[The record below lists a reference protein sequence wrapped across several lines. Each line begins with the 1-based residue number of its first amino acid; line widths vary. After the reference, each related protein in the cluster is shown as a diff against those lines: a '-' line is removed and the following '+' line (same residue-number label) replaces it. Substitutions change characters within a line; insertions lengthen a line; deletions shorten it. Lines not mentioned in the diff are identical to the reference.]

1 VADGTADG
9 TRRISMGLSESTIA
23 QLSGLPWLRLFIFL
37 RSRRW
42 VRTHIRQFPAAVPST
57 AQEHRAKIVPR
68 PARNSLSHM
77 RPSRNNQHALQAL
90 SSPYWEGRLYKKKLS
105 HGRFEDPYKDKVFCW
120 LSSDGVLYVYPAA
133 SATHTHTNTQ
143 RPSALPSLELLVLE
157 HQVENGVGL
166 ERYSLLDY
174 IIVEEKESVFR
185 LCREAAKPSYTS
197 GSPSSPSSPSW
208 AQPSVAASVVK
219 FKADSQSVCMEWVT
233 ILQEKKRDVRCLQVL
248 HRAVNRLR
256 NRDKAR
262 ALDTWHTHISNAL
275 QHKRVMRRVL
285 MRMKHRN
292 LCARLAFWHEQ
303 VLDEQNKRQTESN
316 IITRMK
322 HRLLAASIT
331 RWTQSVAEEK
341 EEEEEEERRQAVLRR
356 ILTRMVQH
364 SVSLALDRWVENVAE
379 LKAIA
384 GKGRKAVLR
393 WKSQACARCAGAWRI
408 VTEEEL
414 WKRHV
419 MTEILVRLKKR
430 ALSFFWDVWV
440 GFVDERGV
448 VLASEELRNSAAVK
462 ILAKQKT
469 KEFRRQTAMML
480 KITQRL
486 KHTTAARCLEAWRV
500 YLDDVEEAAAA
511 LGEEE
516 RKQAVMRRILSRMV
530 QRTTALA
537 LDRWMEVVEEAA
549 DRERERERLKELD
562 ELEKVREREREALV
576 RLIKE
581 RELEWERGRERE
593 SWAAR
598 AEEERKQAVMHRI
611 LARMVQRSVSQAL
624 DRWVENVAEAAAARA
639 EEERRRAVM
648 RRILARIVQRSVS
661 QALDRWVENV
671 AELKTMAAKGSK
683 VVRRWKLKVPSKSLM
698 CSLRFCSVN
707 EGVRPGD

>member
-1 VADGTADG
+1 
-9 TRRISMGLSESTIA
+9 
-23 QLSGLPWLRLFIFL
+23 
-37 RSRRW
+37 
-42 VRTHIRQFPAAVPST
+42 
-57 AQEHRAKIVPR
+57 
-68 PARNSLSHM
+68 
-77 RPSRNNQHALQAL
+77 
-90 SSPYWEGRLYKKKLS
+90 
-105 HGRFEDPYKDKVFCW
+105 
-120 LSSDGVLYVYPAA
+120 
-133 SATHTHTNTQ
+133 
-143 RPSALPSLELLVLE
+143 
-157 HQVENGVGL
+157 
-166 ERYSLLDY
+166 
-174 IIVEEKESVFR
+174 
-185 LCREAAKPSYTS
+185 
-197 GSPSSPSSPSW
+197 
-208 AQPSVAASVVK
+208 
-219 FKADSQSVCMEWVT
+219 
-233 ILQEKKRDVRCLQVL
+233 
-248 HRAVNRLR
+248 
-256 NRDKAR
+256 
-262 ALDTWHTHISNAL
+262 
-275 QHKRVMRRVL
+275 
-285 MRMKHRN
+285 
-292 LCARLAFWHEQ
+292 
-303 VLDEQNKRQTESN
+303 
-316 IITRMK
+316 MK

-683 VVRRWKLKVPSKSLM
+683 VVRRCESFGDPRGQEAWYKLKYTIKGRDDLVRETLIEV
-698 CSLRFCSVN
+698 LN
-707 EGVRPGD
+707 EGVLDKF

>member
-1 VADGTADG
+1 MFFKNPHFV
-9 TRRISMGLSESTIA
+9 
-23 QLSGLPWLRLFIFL
+23 
-37 RSRRW
+37 
-42 VRTHIRQFPAAVPST
+42 
-57 AQEHRAKIVPR
+57 QEIENKI
-68 PARNSLSHM
+68 
-77 RPSRNNQHALQAL
+77 Q
-90 SSPYWEGRLYKKKLS
+90 
-105 HGRFEDPYKDKVFCW
+105 
-120 LSSDGVLYVYPAA
+120 
-133 SATHTHTNTQ
+133 
-143 RPSALPSLELLVLE
+143 
-157 HQVENGVGL
+157 
-166 ERYSLLDY
+166 
-174 IIVEEKESVFR
+174 
-185 LCREAAKPSYTS
+185 
-197 GSPSSPSSPSW
+197 
-208 AQPSVAASVVK
+208 
-219 FKADSQSVCMEWVT
+219 FKADSRSMCMEWMTV
-233 ILQEKKRDVRCLQVL
+233 LQEKEREVRCLQVL

-469 KEFRRQTAMML
+469 KEFRRQTAM
-480 KITQRL
+480 
-486 KHTTAARCLEAWRV
+486 EEFG
-500 YLDDVEEAAAA
+500 VELISEF
-511 LGEEE
+511 
-516 RKQAVMRRILSRMV
+516 
-530 QRTTALA
+530 
-537 LDRWMEVVEEAA
+537 
-549 DRERERERLKELD
+549 
-562 ELEKVREREREALV
+562 LV
-576 RLIKE
+576 
-581 RELEWERGRERE
+581 
-593 SWAAR
+593 
-598 AEEERKQAVMHRI
+598 
-611 LARMVQRSVSQAL
+611 
-624 DRWVENVAEAAAARA
+624 
-639 EEERRRAVM
+639 
-648 RRILARIVQRSVS
+648 
-661 QALDRWVENV
+661 
-671 AELKTMAAKGSK
+671 
-683 VVRRWKLKVPSKSLM
+683 
-698 CSLRFCSVN
+698 
-707 EGVRPGD
+707 